1 MSKTQ
6 GRELSDQ
13 ELLRYSRQIMLPDFD
28 IAGQE
33 HLLNTTMAIV
43 GLGGLGSP
51 AALYLA
57 AAGTGKL
64 ILIDHDEVELSNLQ
78 RQIAHR
84 VASVGETKV
93 ASAATA
99 IQATNPDI
107 QVQTHP
113 AKLVAEN
120 IAQVLQG
127 ADVVLDCS
135 DNYAVRYLLN
145 DYCWDQGLPL
155 VSGAAIRWEGQ
166 ITVFDGRQQESP
178 CYRCLHPSAEGE
190 DLNCATN
197 GVMAPVVG
205 TIGTLQA
212 LEAIKVA
219 TGVGEPSIGRLT
231 HFDAKYFE
239 FRSLRLTPRTGC
251 RCRSE

>member
-135 DNYAVRYLLN
+135 DNFDTRFEVNTACVRHRT
-145 DYCWDQGLPL
+145 PL
-155 VSGAAIRWEGQ
+155 VSGAAVRMEGQ
-166 ITVFDGRQQESP
+166 LSVFLPGTGDSP
-178 CYRCLHPSAEGE
+178 CYACLYPDTEAEE
-190 DLNCATN
+190 NTNCSDN
-197 GVMAPVVG
+197 GILAPVVG
-205 TIGTLQA
+205 
-212 LEAIKVA
+212 K
-219 TGVGEPSIGRLT
+219 
-231 HFDAKYFE
+231 
-239 FRSLRLTPRTGC
+239 
-251 RCRSE
+251 